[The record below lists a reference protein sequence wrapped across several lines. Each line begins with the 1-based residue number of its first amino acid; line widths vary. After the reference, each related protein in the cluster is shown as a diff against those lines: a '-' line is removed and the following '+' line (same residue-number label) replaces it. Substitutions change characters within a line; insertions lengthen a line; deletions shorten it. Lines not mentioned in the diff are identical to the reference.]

1 MSKTQEASQSY
12 QRQLKSLN
20 EENAAKEEELFTLQT
35 EYMSFKRQNG
45 LANEKKDTEL
55 ETIKDKL
62 AFYKKNVERL
72 TGDKDRLKVKL
83 KQADE

>member
-1 MSKTQEASQSY
+1 
-12 QRQLKSLN
+12 
-20 EENAAKEEELFTLQT
+20 
-35 EYMSFKRQNG
+35 MSFKRQNG
-45 LANEKKDTEL
+45 LANEKKGTEL